1 MTVPAFHIR
10 NGRAMLR
17 LTHSSG
23 NEILVASNK
32 FISNQMLGSFCRL
45 LQG

>member
-10 NGRAMLR
+10 NGRAMLC

-23 NEILVASNK
+23 KEILMVNNK
-32 FISNQMLGSFCRL
+32 FISNQMLESFCRL
-45 LQG
+45 L